1 MTSLALSILPKPCH
15 GLGGAVLSECVEC
28 PSVPTPIQCSF
39 TASQLAIFNTIKTN
53 YSDPLANKQYQD
65 IPCDLVLYLN
75 LLDALTQTKQDSCY
89 STNSDVSLLISI
101 VEDALKGAINAYSLN
116 IDVVRLTIDNQY
128 LHEVIHEYMSGK
140 NLIKTVFSAEGGYSI
155 LKGFDFAPLFKYY
168 ICMYGLP
175 SPGQGFDLGL
185 LKIVYDTLVSGG
197 IDPGVDNFSCIPAA
211 SACTSNQ
218 ILVAMYGRLSTY
230 VSSIKTLNQMY
241 YTGQVA
247 QLQGILTQSVVESL
261 TAQLFELAISSG
273 YKDKAAT
280 ARPTQSN
287 IEDAYK
293 EYENI
298 RTYTSDSLISLNTAV
313 RQYDALVKA
322 EEKIASDAEKIAILL
337 DPVKLQEY
345 AQSFLSRTR
354 SILPEQSIRAMTARL
369 KPKYARYAELYG
381 FPPGGAFDPDKLS
394 AIKIELGE

>member
-28 PSVPTPIQCSF
+28 PSVPVAICAF
-39 TASQLAIFNTIKTN
+39 TAGQLAIFNTIKTN

-116 IDVVRLTIDNQY
+116 IDIVRLTIDNQY

-140 NLIKTVFSAEGGYSI
+140 NLIKKVFSADGGYSI

-218 ILVAMYGRLSTY
+218 ILVALYGRLSTY

-261 TAQLFELAISSG
+261 TVQLFDLAISSG
-273 YKDKAAT
+273 SGSKDKAI
-280 ARPTQSN
+280 ARPNT
-287 IEDAYK
+287 EEAYK

-354 SILPEQSIRAMTARL
+354 SILPEQSIRVMTARL
-369 KPKYARYAELYG
+369 KPHYARYVELYG

-394 AIKIELGE
+394 AIKIELSE

>member
-1 MTSLALSILPKPCH
+1 
-15 GLGGAVLSECVEC
+15 
-28 PSVPTPIQCSF
+28 
-39 TASQLAIFNTIKTN
+39 
-53 YSDPLANKQYQD
+53 
-65 IPCDLVLYLN
+65 
-75 LLDALTQTKQDSCY
+75 
-89 STNSDVSLLISI
+89 
-101 VEDALKGAINAYSLN
+101 
-116 IDVVRLTIDNQY
+116 
-128 LHEVIHEYMSGK
+128 MSGK
-140 NLIKTVFSAEGGYSI
+140 NLIKKVFNADGGYSI

-211 SACTSNQ
+211 SACTTNQ
-218 ILVAMYGRLSTY
+218 ILVALYGRLSTY

-273 YKDKAAT
+273 SSSKAKAT

-287 IEDAYK
+287 IEDAYT

-298 RTYTSDSLISLNTAV
+298 RIYTSGSLISLNTAV

-354 SILPEQSIRAMTARL
+354 SILPEQSIRVMTARL
-369 KPKYARYAELYG
+369 KPKYARYVELYG
-381 FPPGGAFDPDKLS
+381 FPPGGAFDQAKLS